1 MKQIHNLISISLKLF
16 LSSQNNTG
24 TRVVNSRMIID
35 SPSDILDFLVNKTT
49 KYMFVH
55 AYNEAFYYSKLY
67 PNYFIIQN
75 MISKHF
81 LTKLSSPT
89 VNIMKKKQMDQ
100 KGAPGIIARPS
111 G

>member
-1 MKQIHNLISISLKLF
+1 
-16 LSSQNNTG
+16 
-24 TRVVNSRMIID
+24 
-35 SPSDILDFLVNKTT
+35 
-49 KYMFVH
+49 MFVH
-55 AYNEAFYYSKLY
+55 AYNEAFDYSKLY
-67 PNYFIIQN
+67 PNYLTIQN
-75 MISKHF
+75 ITCITKHF